1 MLVWIVGRW
10 MEIKYDDNDEYM
22 VVEACADCQQT
33 VIGGFGEFALLV
45 VILLNANE
53 QSKISPA

>member
-1 MLVWIVGRW
+1 